1 MHALLRRRQQL
12 DPAADR
18 PDLAAAGSAE
28 HLSRRRQWRCMI
40 QWQQLNGGRH
50 NPEAPSSGEIGDGN
64 ETTQP

>member
-28 HLSRRRQWRCMI
+28 HPH
-40 QWQQLNGGRH
+40 GG
-50 NPEAPSSGEIGDGN
+50 GGGDV
-64 ETTQP
+64 